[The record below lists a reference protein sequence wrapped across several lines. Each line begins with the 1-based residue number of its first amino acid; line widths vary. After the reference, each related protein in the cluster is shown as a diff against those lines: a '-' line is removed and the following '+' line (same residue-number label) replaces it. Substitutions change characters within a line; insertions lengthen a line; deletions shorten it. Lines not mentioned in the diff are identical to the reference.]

1 MTRRPDAADR
11 AQAAAKAAQHR
22 ACLCGD
28 KTPCSCGTPSQ
39 GWRPWRLRPLIWGDV
54 PILLAASRQPVDSLR
69 TSLETSLRALSR
81 KIDKIGKNM
90 ASQAD
95 VDAIAAAL
103 HQEDSD
109 LNAAV
114 AGISQKLADLQA
126 AVDAGQPVD
135 LSALQAEVDGLRGAV
150 DSAAALV
157 PAPAAP
163 PADGGDAPVDGGDGP
178 APVDSGDGS

>member
-1 MTRRPDAADR
+1 MVYA
-11 AQAAAKAAQHR
+11 H
-22 ACLCGD
+22 
-28 KTPCSCGTPSQ
+28 
-39 GWRPWRLRPLIWGDV
+39 I
-54 PILLAASRQPVDSLR
+54 AASKAEALVTTRAHDHNRDEFSPDCPGCCHGGALTGAEAMR
-69 TSLETSLRALSR
+69 LYRALAEQSAATQTSARALAR
-81 KIDKIGKNM
+81 KIDKIGRNM

-114 AGISQKLADLQA
+114 TGITQKLADLQA

-135 LSALQAEVDGLRGAV
+135 LSGLQAEVDSLRGAV

-163 PADGGDAPVDGGDGP
+163 PADGGDGS
-178 APVDSGDGS
+178 APVDSGDGSAPSDGGDVPSA